1 MSRNSQLSVIILAA
15 GKGTRMKSATAK
27 VLHHVFFQPMLHH
40 VLHSVQ
46 PLEPVR
52 CVVVVGHQE
61 DAVRNSLIDF
71 DVEIV
76 RQEKQLGTGH
86 AVQVAGS
93 AINEDTGVVMIL
105 CGDTP
110 LISTSSLMKMNE
122 HHTDTQSVLTV
133 MTTLVDNPTGYGRI
147 ISAGNSVLA
156 IVEEKETDEL
166 QREIKEINAGIY
178 MVERKF
184 LFEALETLTPD
195 NTQGEL
201 YLTDIVEYAVSRK
214 NNAEKFL
221 NRSSMEVLG
230 VNSRVELEA
239 AHKQLQLRRNI
250 ELMRQGI
257 TIYNSETVT
266 VAPTAEIGSDCQ
278 LLQNVHISGNSVIG
292 NSCIIEN
299 GVTLHNCK
307 LGDNVRIGANSVL
320 QNCQIDTNAVIPP
333 LTSKRE

>member
-1 MSRNSQLSVIILAA
+1 MSRNSQLSVVILAA

-46 PLEPVR
+46 PLEPGR

-61 DAVRNSLIDF
+61 EAVRNSLVDF

-86 AVQVAGS
+86 AVQVAGPAMS
-93 AINEDTGVVMIL
+93 EDAGVVMIL

-110 LISTSSLMKMNE
+110 LISTSSLRKMYE
-122 HHTDTQSVLTV
+122 HHIATQSVLTV
-133 MTTLVDNPTGYGRI
+133 MTTIVDNPTGYGRI

-178 MVERKF
+178 MVEREF
-184 LFEALETLTPD
+184 LFEALDTLTPD

-201 YLTDIVEYAVSRK
+201 YLTDIVEYAVSRGK
-214 NNAEKFL
+214 NAAKFL
-221 NRSSMEVLG
+221 NRSSVEVLG

-239 AHKQLQLRRNI
+239 AHKQLQLQRNI

-257 TIYNSETVT
+257 TIFNSEMVT
-266 VAPTAEIGSDCQ
+266 VAPTVEIGCDCQ
-278 LLQNVHISGNSVIG
+278 LLQNVHITGNSVIG
-292 NSCIIEN
+292 KSCIIEN
-299 GVTLHNCK
+299 GVILHHCK
-307 LGDNVRIGANSVL
+307 VGDNVRIGAYSVL
-320 QNCQIDTNAVIPP
+320 QGCNIDKNAIIPP
-333 LTSKRE
+333 LTSKKE